1 MSADP
6 LRESRDGQGLRP
18 GGRRLTALHKLGQL
32 RDVDGDARGSF
43 GIAWHRPRSTH
54 GASIL
59 MHRVAPQC
67 AVKGP
72 GHWAPGASHRCA
84 RGSPH
89 GNTSDT
95 RCSLI
100 PSWLGGAG
108 RISDGLREPKGFHE
122 AGASDAAAATA
133 TEHPGYDAAHQNVR
147 QRLVHRRAWQQGTHH
162 QSP

>member
-1 MSADP
+1 MI
-6 LRESRDGQGLRP
+6 RIIVTIGLLIAAVLHSW
-18 GGRRLTALHKLGQL
+18 RRLLKIEQLHEWGGSKGVVTLIPDENGSENALM
-32 RDVDGDARGSF
+32 VMWRGVTRLCCVP
-43 GIAWHRPRSTH
+43 G
-54 GASIL
+54 
-59 MHRVAPQC
+59 RVPL
-67 AVKGP
+67 
-72 GHWAPGASHRCA
+72 APGASHRCA

-100 PSWLGGAG
+100 PCFGGAG
-108 RISDGLREPKGFHE
+108 GISDGLREPKGFHE

-147 QRLVHRRAWQQGTHH
+147 QRLVHRRARQQGTHH